1 MYSVSRLVLVCLVI
15 AAASSAF
22 AAPAALKV
30 CADDNNLPFSNRQRQ
45 GFENTLAEMVA
56 HDLGRPL
63 LFVWWPHSPMHAARI
78 FREGICDLVMAVPS
92 NDRHEN
98 PTRPYY
104 SSSYVFVTRKAQHL
118 HLNSFDDPQLRTL
131 RIGLPIVGGD
141 NGYVPGEREL
151 SSRGIIKN
159 VVGYSV
165 YGDFSKPNPPAD
177 LIAGV
182 ARGDVD
188 VAIAWGPLAG
198 YFAKQSNVALDVT
211 PICPGKSSSAANPLV
226 FQISLGTQRRDVT
239 LRQQLDSE
247 IRHRSR
253 DIRRLLQSYG
263 VPLVG
268 PGSRS
273 RLCQ

>member
-1 MYSVSRLVLVCLVI
+1 MYSVSRLLLACLVI
-15 AAASSAF
+15 AAAPLAL

-30 CADDNNLPFSNRQRQ
+30 CADDNNLPFSNNQRQ
-45 GFENTLAEMVA
+45 GFENKLAEMVA
-56 HDLGRPL
+56 RDLGRPL

-78 FREGICDLVMAVPS
+78 FREGICDLVMEVPS
-92 NDRHEN
+92 NDQHEN

-104 SSSYVFVTRKAQHL
+104 SSSYVFVTRKTQHL
-118 HLNSFDDPQLRTL
+118 HLRSFDDPQLRTL
-131 RIGLPIVGGD
+131 RIGLPVVGGD
-141 NGYVPGEREL
+141 NGYVPAEREL

-159 VVGYSV
+159 VVGYSI

-198 YFAKQSNVALDVT
+198 YFAKQSDVALEVT
-211 PICPGKSSSAANPLV
+211 PICPGKSAASPFL
-226 FQISLGTQRRDVT
+226 FQISFGTQRSDSS
-239 LRQQLDSE
+239 LREQLDSE
-247 IRHRSR
+247 ILRRSV

-263 VPLVG
+263 VPLVD

-273 RLCQ
+273 RFCQ